1 MCMWGPSDTRYRIF
15 DQEQLTK
22 YSTTEATCE
31 FEKPGGLS
39 NERKLNSV
47 GQKYDRKNISILKWV
62 ASVSSFQQT

>member
-1 MCMWGPSDTRYRIF
+1 MYMWGPSDTRYRIF

-31 FEKPGGLS
+31 KPGGLS

-47 GQKYDRKNISILKWV
+47 RQKYDWKNISILK
-62 ASVSSFQQT
+62 

>member
-31 FEKPGGLS
+31 KPGGLS

-47 GQKYDRKNISILKWV
+47 RQKYDWKNISILK
-62 ASVSSFQQT
+62 